1 MDGDR
6 QIVPRP
12 LVSHVQS
19 PYGLLPVRHQRNNIL
34 HSYYAPNS
42 NKGSPGEATSILTPG
57 GTVHITGMYAKA
69 NDAPCE
75 LIHDHEHPVC
85 FEQNRLTSKQ
95 IYTPKTIFHMAYE
108 SQPGRTTTG
117 IWGRIVVLV

>member
-1 MDGDR
+1 MDGGR

-19 PYGLLPVRHQRNNIL
+19 PYGLLPVRHQRNNTL

-57 GTVHITGMYAKA
+57 GTLGQGAFLLQQREHALLDGALSDQIDHHISH
-69 NDAPCE
+69 
-75 LIHDHEHPVC
+75 L
-85 FEQNRLTSKQ
+85 
-95 IYTPKTIFHMAYE
+95 
-108 SQPGRTTTG
+108 
-117 IWGRIVVLV
+117 